1 MLRMG
6 RRYDVVIV
14 GGGNA
19 ALCASIEA
27 RRLGATV
34 LILEAAPEAFRGG
47 NSRHTRNVRY
57 MHDGE
62 SNYLTG
68 VYSEEEFYGDLLQV
82 TGGKTNEALARLT
95 IRESADLGVWMTEN
109 GIRWQGPLRG
119 TLQLSRTNAFF
130 LGGGKALVNTYYE
143 TARKLG
149 IEAAY
154 DSEVCDIVGADDVSW
169 AVSVEHDGRREA
181 IDATAIVLASGGFE
195 ANLDWLAE
203 YWGAAAQNFAIRGTR
218 FNRGGPLRTLLDQG
232 AQAVGDPREYHAIAV
247 DARGPQFDGGIVTR
261 LDSIPFGIVVNKE
274 GQRFSDEGSDF
285 WPKRYASWGGLI
297 ARQPEQVAY
306 SIVDAKKMRDFMPSL
321 FPPIRSD
328 SVRELASTLKLD
340 PEVLEG
346 TVADFNAAVRA
357 GTYDPT
363 ALDDCR
369 TEGLEPA
376 KSHWALPLD
385 EPPFFAYPLRPGI
398 TFTYHGLKV
407 SERAQVLG
415 GDEEALTGVFA
426 AGEIMAGNILG
437 QGYLAGFGMT
447 IGTVFGRIAGREAAK
462 HARR

>member
-1 MLRMG
+1 M
-6 RRYDVVIV
+6 
-14 GGGNA
+14 
-19 ALCASIEA
+19 
-27 RRLGATV
+27 

-154 DSEVCDIVGADDVSW
+154 DSEVCDIVGADDGSW

-357 GTYDPT
+357 GTYGPT

-385 EPPFFAYPLRPGI
+385 EAAILRLSVAAGDHLYLSRLEGEREGSGARRRRRGADWRFRRRRDHGRQHPRPGLPRRLRHDDRDGVRPDRRQGGGEACPPL
-398 TFTYHGLKV
+398 TFSMRSTA
-407 SERAQVLG
+407 S
-415 GDEEALTGVFA
+415 
-426 AGEIMAGNILG
+426 
-437 QGYLAGFGMT
+437 
-447 IGTVFGRIAGREAAK
+447 
-462 HARR
+462 